1 MAHAISIDSQ
11 IKPLRNAEG
20 LATTKRAPWGDRSR
34 TMQSITDE
42 LLLKTIFAPFNRL

>member
-11 IKPLRNAEG
+11 IKPLRDADRAG
-20 LATTKRAPWGDRSR
+20 APWGDRSR